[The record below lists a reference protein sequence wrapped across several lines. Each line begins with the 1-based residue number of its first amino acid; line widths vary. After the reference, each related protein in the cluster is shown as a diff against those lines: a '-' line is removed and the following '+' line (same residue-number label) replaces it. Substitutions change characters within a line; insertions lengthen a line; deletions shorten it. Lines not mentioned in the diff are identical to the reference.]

1 LFDPSLKDLFTFTS
15 KFKIKSKQPK
25 SREIMQKYSVN
36 QHLIE
41 NILSWV
47 STGEIAI
54 PEIQRPFVWDSSKVR
69 DLIDSLYQGFPI
81 GYLISWQNPN
91 VRLKDGSISKGKKIL
106 IDGQQRVTALTAAIL
121 GQWVVNQTYQ
131 RVKIKIAFNPIEE
144 RFEVQN
150 PAILKDKTWLHD
162 IADAMN
168 GNTDLFEMADNY
180 FLSNPDVDK
189 KHIRAAFSNLINIPR
204 KQIGLIELSHD
215 LDIETVT
222 EIFIRINSKGVVLS
236 QADFVMSKIASNTE
250 YKGNELRKAIDYFC
264 HMAIAP
270 DFYRHIIDNDKD
282 FAKTDFFQK
291 MQWLKVENEDLY
303 DPDYNDLLRV
313 AFTSQFNRGRLSDLV
328 SLLSGRNFETR
339 TFEETIAEQ
348 SFATL
353 KTGVEFFMNET
364 NFKRFLMIIKSA
376 GFISPKLIRSQNAI
390 NFAYIL
396 YLKLKELGVN
406 SVKIGSYVPRW
417 FVFSVLTGRYSG
429 SPESVF
435 DFDIKQI
442 SQKPFDD
449 YLKEKEEGE
458 LSDAFW
464 NASLPQSLD
473 TSVASSPY
481 FHVFLASQVKAN
493 DKGFLSKDVLVS
505 DLVSLR
511 GDIHHLFPKDY
522 LKKFGLERSKYNQIA
537 NYVYMQSEI
546 NIKVGN
552 KAPKDYFELISRQ
565 IVDNNR
571 LVSGIAT
578 EQDILS
584 NLKMNCIPTEIMQ
597 MDIDEYQNFL
607 MLRRKLMANKIKE
620 YYFSL

>member
-1 LFDPSLKDLFTFTS
+1 
-15 KFKIKSKQPK
+15 
-25 SREIMQKYSVN
+25 MQKYAVN
-36 QHLIE
+36 QQLIE
-41 NILSWV
+41 TLLAWV
-47 STGEIAI
+47 NSGEIAI

-69 DLIDSLYQGFPI
+69 DLMDSLYQGYPI
-81 GYLISWQNPN
+81 GYVIAWRNPN
-91 VRLKDGSISKGKKIL
+91 VRLKNGSLSEGKKIL

-121 GQWVVNQTYQ
+121 GQYVVNKTYE
-131 RVKIKIAFNPIEE
+131 RVKIKIAFHPIDE

-150 PAILKDKTWLHD
+150 PAILKDKTWLPD
-162 IADAMN
+162 ISQAIS
-168 GNTDLFEMADNY
+168 GDLFEIADQY
-180 FLSNPDVDK
+180 FELNPDVDK
-189 KHIRAAFSNLINIPR
+189 KQVRNAFSNLMNIPK
-204 KQIGLIELSHD
+204 KQIGIIELAAE

-236 QADFVMSKIASNTE
+236 QADFAMSKIASNAE
-250 YKGNELRKAIDYFC
+250 YNGNELRKAIDYFC
-264 HMAIAP
+264 HLAIAP
-270 DFYRHIIDNDKD
+270 EFYRYIVDNDKE
-282 FAKTDFFQK
+282 FAKTEFFQK
-291 MQWLKVENEDLY
+291 MQWLKTENEDLY
-303 DPDYNDLLRV
+303 DPDYNDLIRV
-313 AFTSQFNRGRLSDLV
+313 AFTTQFNRGRLSDLV

-339 TFEETIAEQ
+339 TYEDSIAEE

-353 KTGVEFFMNET
+353 KIGVNNFINEI

-390 NFAYIL
+390 NFAYIV
-396 YLKLKELGVN
+396 YLKLKELGIN
-406 SVKIGSYVPRW
+406 SVAIESYVRRW
-417 FVFSVLTGRYSG
+417 LVYSILTGRYSG

-442 SQKPFDD
+442 SQKPFDE

-493 DKGFLSKDVLVS
+493 DRGFLSKDVLVS
-505 DLVSLR
+505 DLISLR

-522 LKKFGLERSKYNQIA
+522 LKKNELDRSKYNQIA

-552 KAPKDYFELISRQ
+552 KPPKDYFEVVKSQMI
-565 IVDNNR
+565 DNNQQ
-571 LVSGIAT
+571 VSGLAT
-578 EQDILS
+578 EQQLLD
-584 NLKMNCIPTEIMQ
+584 NLKMNCVPIEIQQ
-597 MDIDEYQNFL
+597 MSIDNYNDFL
-607 MLRRKLMANKIKE
+607 TIRRKLMAIKIKE
-620 YYFSL
+620 YYHSL

>member
-1 LFDPSLKDLFTFTS
+1 
-15 KFKIKSKQPK
+15 
-25 SREIMQKYSVN
+25 MQKYSVN

-41 NILSWV
+41 TLLAWV
-47 STGEIAI
+47 NSGEIAI

-69 DLIDSLYQGFPI
+69 DLMDSLYQGYPI
-81 GYLISWQNPN
+81 GYVIAWRNPN
-91 VRLKDGSISKGKKIL
+91 VRLKDGSLSEGKKIL

-121 GQWVVNQTYQ
+121 GQYVINKTYE
-131 RVKIKIAFNPIEE
+131 RVKIKIAFHPLDE

-162 IADAMN
+162 ISEVIN
-168 GNTDLFEMADNY
+168 GSVGVLKVVRKYLEQNPNANEDLIEKA
-180 FLSNPDVDK
+180 
-189 KHIRAAFSNLINIPR
+189 ITNLVNIPK
-204 KQIGLIELSHD
+204 KQIGLIELSPD

-236 QADFVMSKIASNTE
+236 QADFVMSKIASNNE
-250 YKGNELRKAIDYFC
+250 YGGNELRKAIDYFC
-264 HMAIAP
+264 HLAIAP
-270 DFYRHIIDNDKD
+270 EFYKNIVDNDKD
-282 FAKTDFFQK
+282 FAKSDFFQK
-291 MQWLKVENEDLY
+291 MQWLKTENEDLY
-303 DPDYNDLLRV
+303 DPDYNDLIRV
-313 AFTSQFNRGRLSDLV
+313 AFTTQFSRGRLSDLV

-339 TFEETIAEQ
+339 TYEDTIAEQ

-353 KTGVEFFMNET
+353 KTGVNNFINET
-364 NFKRFLMIIKSA
+364 NFKRFLMILKSA

-396 YLKLKELGVN
+396 YLKLKEMGVN
-406 SVKIGSYVPRW
+406 SVAIESYVRRW
-417 FVFSVLTGRYSG
+417 LVYSILTGRYSS
-429 SPESVF
+429 SPESAF

-442 SQKPFDD
+442 SQKPFDE

-493 DKGFLSKDVLVS
+493 DRGFLSKDVLVG
-505 DLVSLR
+505 DLISLR

-522 LKKFGLERSKYNQIA
+522 LKKNGLDRSKYNQIA

-552 KAPKDYFELISRQ
+552 KPPKDYFE
-565 IVDNNR
+565 IVKTQMLDNNQQ
-571 LVSGIAT
+571 VSGLAT
-578 EQDILS
+578 EQQLLD
-584 NLKMNCIPTEIMQ
+584 NLKMNCVPIEIQQ
-597 MDIDEYQNFL
+597 MSIDDYNDFL
-607 MLRRKLMANKIKE
+607 TLRRKLMATKIKE
-620 YYFSL
+620 YYFAL

>member
-1 LFDPSLKDLFTFTS
+1 
-15 KFKIKSKQPK
+15 
-25 SREIMQKYSVN
+25 MQKYSVN

-41 NILSWV
+41 NVLSWV

-69 DLIDSLYQGFPI
+69 DLIDSLYQGYPI

-121 GQWVVNQTYQ
+121 GEYVINQTYQ

-162 IADAMN
+162 IGEAIN
-168 GNTDLFEMADNY
+168 GKKDLFEVADNY
-180 FLSNPDVDK
+180 FELNSEVDK
-189 KHIRAAFSNLINIPR
+189 KQVRNAFSTLINIPK

-264 HMAIAP
+264 HLAIAP
-270 DFYRHIIDNDKD
+270 DFYKHIVDNDQE

-291 MQWLKVENEDLY
+291 MQWLKIENEDLY
-303 DPDYNDLLRV
+303 DPDYNDLIRV
-313 AFTSQFNRGRLSDLV
+313 AFSSQFNRGRLSDLV

-339 TFEETIAEQ
+339 TFEESIAEQ

-353 KTGVEFFMNET
+353 KIGVENFINET

-390 NFAYIL
+390 NFAYII

-406 SVKIGSYVPRW
+406 SVCIESYVRRW
-417 FVFSVLTGRYSG
+417 FVYSVLTGRYSG
-429 SPESVF
+429 SPESLF

-442 SQKPFDD
+442 SQKPFGD

-493 DKGFLSKDVLVS
+493 DRGFLSKEVLVS
-505 DLVSLR
+505 DLISLR
-511 GDIHHLFPKDY
+511 GDIHHLFPSDY
-522 LKKFGLERSKYNQIA
+522 LKKYGLDRSKYNQIA

-546 NIKVGN
+546 NIKIGN
-552 KAPKDYFELISRQ
+552 KPPKDYFVVLKTQMLE
-565 IVDNNR
+565 NNR
-571 LVSGIAT
+571 QVSGLAT
-578 EQDILS
+578 EQELLA
-584 NLKMNCIPTEIMQ
+584 NLKMNCVPSEITEMN
-597 MDIDEYQNFL
+597 IDNYNDFL
-607 MLRRKLMANKIKE
+607 ASRRILIATKIKE
-620 YYFSL
+620 YYHSL

>member
-1 LFDPSLKDLFTFTS
+1 
-15 KFKIKSKQPK
+15 
-25 SREIMQKYSVN
+25 MQKYSVN

-41 NILSWV
+41 TVLAWV
-47 STGEIAI
+47 NSGEIAI

-69 DLIDSLYQGFPI
+69 DLMDSLYQGYPI
-81 GYLISWQNPN
+81 GYVIAWRNPN
-91 VRLKDGSISKGKKIL
+91 VRLKDGSLSEGKKIL

-121 GQWVVNQTYQ
+121 GQYVINKTYQ
-131 RVKIKIAFNPIEE
+131 RVKIKIAFNPITEK
-144 RFEVQN
+144 FEVQN

-162 IADAMN
+162 IAQAIN
-168 GNTDLFEMADNY
+168 GKTDLFEVADNY
-180 FLSNPDVDK
+180 FELNPDVDK
-189 KHIRAAFSNLINIPR
+189 KHVRNSFSNLINIPK

-236 QADFVMSKIASNTE
+236 QADFAMSKIASNTD

-264 HMAIAP
+264 HLAIAP
-270 DFYRHIIDNDKD
+270 EFYKHIIDNDKE

-303 DPDYNDLLRV
+303 DPDYNDLIRV

-353 KTGVEFFMNET
+353 KSGVNNFINET
-364 NFKRFLMIIKSA
+364 NYKRFLMIVKSA

-390 NFAYIL
+390 NFAYIV

-406 SVKIGSYVPRW
+406 SVAIESYVRRW
-417 FVFSVLTGRYSG
+417 LVYSILTGRYSG
-429 SPESVF
+429 SPESAF

-442 SQKPFDD
+442 SQKPFDE

-481 FHVFLASQVKAN
+481 FLVFLAAQVKTN
-493 DKGFLSKDVLVS
+493 DRGFLSKDVLVS
-505 DLVSLR
+505 DLISLR

-522 LKKFGLERSKYNQIA
+522 LRKFGLDRSKYNQIA
-537 NYVYMQSEI
+537 NYVFMQSEI

-552 KAPKDYFELISRQ
+552 KPPKDYFEILGKQ
-565 IVDNNR
+565 MLDNNR
-571 LVSGIAT
+571 LVSGLAT
-578 EQDILS
+578 EQELLA
-584 NLKMNCIPTEIMQ
+584 NLKMNCVPTEIMQ
-597 MDIDEYQNFL
+597 MDINDYPEFL
-607 MLRRKLMANKIKE
+607 NLRRRLIATKIKE
-620 YYFSL
+620 YYFAL